1 MDQQQSSPLTIPGA
15 IIIAAAIIA
24 VALIYVFKPAPA
36 PVAQNTPTQ
45 KEQKVEITLSPITA
59 ADHIVGNPNAAIR
72 IVEFSDPSCP
82 FCKTFHPTMKK
93 IIDEYGPTGK
103 VAWVYRSFPLDKPDA
118 QGRIL
123 HPNAGHESQAFEC
136 AASLGGNEVFWKF
149 ANRLYEITPSDKGQS
164 LDQKELPVIAKFA
177 GLDPVSFNEC
187 LTSGRFA
194 EKVEKQYLDGVNAG
208 VAGTPT
214 NIFVLSNPA
223 SKNMDVVIS
232 DLAVQLQVPIAI
244 STDRM
249 RILMSGALP
258 ETAIKAVLEPL
269 LMEVK

>member
-15 IIIAAAIIA
+15 IIIAAAINA
-24 VALIYVFKPAPA
+24 VALIYVYKPAPA

-93 IIDEYGPTGK
+93 IIVEYGPTGK

-136 AASLGGNEVFWKF
+136 AASLG
-149 ANRLYEITPSDKGQS
+149 A
-164 LDQKELPVIAKFA
+164 
-177 GLDPVSFNEC
+177 
-187 LTSGRFA
+187 
-194 EKVEKQYLDGVNAG
+194 
-208 VAGTPT
+208 
-214 NIFVLSNPA
+214 
-223 SKNMDVVIS
+223 
-232 DLAVQLQVPIAI
+232 
-244 STDRM
+244 
-249 RILMSGALP
+249 
-258 ETAIKAVLEPL
+258 
-269 LMEVK
+269 